1 MSTDPFLRALLAALD
16 DEIPEALELRRS
28 LHAQPETSHQEMLT
42 AQTIAKAL
50 DDERCDTVGGGSVML
65 RLGHGPAVFLR
76 AEMDALPIRE
86 QTGVSFASETGA
98 MHACGHDVHMAAL
111 VAVLR
116 AARRLEE
123 RLPVSLTGLFQHS
136 EEAYPS
142 GAFEVRESGVLE
154 KARAMIAA
162 HVRPDVPW
170 GSVAATPGFVNAAA
184 DSFLISV
191 QGSGGHAGYPH
202 EANDAVLALA
212 HIVVSAQQ
220 IVSRRI
226 DPTHGGVMTVAWLRA
241 GAADN
246 TISERAEAGGT
257 IRASDEHDR
266 ALMRKCLEQLV
277 ENTAAAG
284 ACTAWVHF
292 TEGEPALFNDPDLA
306 KEARGILGQLGFK
319 AAPDTRSFG
328 ADDFGYYCDLL
339 PCLMLFVG
347 TKGAS
352 PEAEKPLHHPR
363 FLPPDDAVRA
373 VARSL
378 LAGYLSAT
386 RSSVTLDAAAYPG
399 QSPQLGRYTEDADDQ
414 QNKDISA
421 T

>member
-1 MSTDPFLRALLAALD
+1 MSTDQFLRALLGALD
-16 DEIPEALELRRS
+16 EEIPGALELRRR
-28 LHAQPETSHQEMLT
+28 LHAQPETSRQEVLT
-42 AQTIAKAL
+42 ARAIAEAL

-65 RLGHGPAVFLR
+65 RLGRGPAVFLR
-76 AEMDALPIRE
+76 AEMDALPIQE
-86 QTGVSFASETGA
+86 QTGAAFASKTGA

-123 RLPVSLTGLFQHS
+123 RLPVPLTGLFQHS

-142 GAFEVRESGVLE
+142 GALEVRESGVLE
-154 KARAMIAA
+154 EARAVIAA
-162 HVRPDVPW
+162 HVRPDVQW

-191 QGSGGHAGYPH
+191 QGSAGHAGYPH

-226 DPTHGGVMTVAWLRA
+226 DPTQGGVMTVAWLRA

-257 IRASDEHDR
+257 IRASDEKDR
-266 ALMRKCLEQLV
+266 ALMREHLEELV
-277 ENTAAAG
+277 ENTAAACG
-284 ACTAWVHF
+284 CTAWVQF
-292 TEGEPALFNDPDLA
+292 TEGEPALLNDPDLV
-306 KEARGILGQLGFK
+306 KEAQAVLEQLGFGT
-319 AAPDTRSFG
+319 APDTRSFG

-347 TKGAS
+347 TRGAS
-352 PEAEKPLHHPR
+352 PEADKPLHHPQ
-363 FLPPDDAVRA
+363 FLPPDAAVRA

-378 LAGYLSAT
+378 LAGYLGAVCSSAT
-386 RSSVTLDAAAYPG
+386 LEAAAYRG
-399 QSPQLGRYTEDADDQ
+399 QSPRLRRYVEDTDAQ
-414 QNKDISA
+414 QDENIPA
-421 T
+421 P